1 MKKIYSLLFLLFFFT
16 LQAQIVNIPDPNFKA
31 KLLEA
36 SPSNNIAKDVNG
48 NNITIDVNGD
58 NEIQVNEA
66 LNVYYLDVS
75 FTFSITNIEGINS
88 FSNLV
93 FLDFSEQNISEV
105 DLSNLINLRILNC
118 TENDLSSIN
127 LFALTNLEHFESVN
141 NHLSSVVFSN
151 SGTLNYLD
159 LSSNSFQHINFANLH
174 NLEYLDL
181 SSNFFDSLDLSNL
194 SNLKH
199 LDLFNNGLSSVDLSN
214 LNVLEY
220 LNCESNDL
228 TNIDLGDLHN
238 LKYFNCN
245 YNNLNSLGVSNLIE
259 LETLI
264 CGSNNLSE
272 LYLANNVNLI
282 KLGCDSNNISGL
294 DLSENI
300 NINFLSCS
308 YNNISDLD
316 LTNNV
321 NLNLLYCDSNN
332 ISNLDLSSCL
342 LGQDLSFFEN
352 PIQNLNIKNGNNA
365 VSLYNIQN
373 AIPENCYI
381 CIDDADKEGFDLS
394 QLPEGVVISTYCSY
408 PPGGVNNTILGYVK
422 YDLNIDGTCD
432 ISIENIKL
440 NISDG
445 TETGHTFANN
455 EGEYTFYVPEGNFT
469 LTPEIIEN
477 PDYFI
482 ISPANANL
490 NFPLLDGST
499 QTQNFCIS
507 PNGNHPDVEII
518 FSQLVPARPGFEAS
532 YRLVYRNKGNQTV
545 SGTIS
550 LEYDEDKLDF
560 LNSTVTPDNQSSGLL
575 NYNFS
580 NLNPF
585 EIRTIE
591 LSFEVNAPT
600 DTPPVNIG
608 DNLPFS
614 AQIDIG
620 EDENPN
626 DNSFELN
633 QEVVGSFDPN
643 DIACLQGE
651 SVAPEMI
658 GEELHYRIRFEN
670 TGNFPAE
677 RVVVAMPINPEDYEV
692 SSFQL
697 LNTSHEVQA
706 RVVDNTAEF
715 FFEEIDLGPN
725 EEGDILFSIK
735 SLESLQIG
743 DSVMSYADIYF
754 DYNYPITTN
763 EAVTTFEIMRTKEVE
778 LSSVSIFPNPA
789 TTQFMIQSDYK
800 INSVEIYDVAGRLI
814 QVSKLNSNQSSQ
826 NISQLPKGMYI
837 LKIQTEKGLVSYK
850 LIKK

>member
-16 LQAQIVNIPDPNFKA
+16 LQAQIINIPDPNFKA

-58 NEIQVNEA
+58 NEIQDGEA
-66 LNVYYLDVS
+66 LVVYDLRVPDS
-75 FTFSITNIEGINS
+75 NISSLEGINS
-88 FSNLV
+88 FENIRKLDCSGNQQLDSDFIEEISLIELTHLNCYFNNIYNLDLSGFTNLV
-93 FLDFSEQNISEV
+93 EIDAGLNS
-105 DLSNLINLRILNC
+105 LINVN
-118 TENDLSSIN
+118 LSG
-127 LFALTNLEHFESVN
+127 LTNLEIVN
-141 NHLSSVVFSN
+141 FRGN
-151 SGTLNYLD
+151 SLDSIDVSDNISLRSLNIALND
-159 LSSNSFQHINFANLH
+159 LVT
-174 NLEYLDL
+174 
-181 SSNFFDSLDLSNL
+181 LDLSNNYAL
-194 SNLKH
+194 E
-199 LDLFNNGLSSVDLSN
+199 GL
-214 LNVLEY
+214 
-220 LNCESNDL
+220 
-228 TNIDLGDLHN
+228 
-238 LKYFNCN
+238 
-245 YNNLNSLGVSNLIE
+245 
-259 LETLI
+259 
-264 CGSNNLSE
+264 
-272 LYLANNVNLI
+272 
-282 KLGCDSNNISGL
+282 
-294 DLSENI
+294 NI
-300 NINFLSCS
+300 NGND
-308 YNNISDLD
+308 DL
-316 LTNNV
+316 V
-321 NLNLLYCDSNN
+321 Y
-332 ISNLDLSSCL
+332 
-342 LGQDLSFFEN
+342 
-352 PIQNLNIKNGNNA
+352 LNIKNGNNY
-365 VSLYNIQN
+365 VTLYSLHNPFGDE
-373 AIPENCYI
+373 IPENCFV
-381 CIDDADKEGFDLS
+381 CLDESDLDEFEGE
-394 QLPEGVVISTYCSY
+394 LPEGSFYSTYCSY
-408 PPGGVNNTILGYVK
+408 SPGGINNI
-422 YDLNIDGTCD
+422 IEGTVIFDSNNNGNCEAGSEF
-432 ISIENIKL
+432 INSHLQI

-507 PNGNHPDVEII
+507 PNGDHPDVEII

-560 LNSTVTPDNQSSGLL
+560 LNSTVTPNNQSSGLL

-585 EIRTIE
+585 ENRTIV
-591 LSFEVNAPT
+591 LSFEVNSPT

>member
-16 LQAQIVNIPDPNFKA
+16 LQAQIINIPDPNFKA

-48 NNITIDVNGD
+48 NNVVIDLNGD
-58 NEIQVNEA
+58 NEIQVGEA
-66 LNVYYLDVS
+66 LNIYYLNLFSVVYIENLTGLEEFINLVDLDFTNNMVSDVDLSALTNLRKLKCSNNELSTLDVS
-75 FTFSITNIEGINS
+75 ILLNLEHLSCGSNEMTNVVLPNSTNLKYLDLKINWLDELDLTNIE
-88 FSNLV
+88 NLEYLNV
-93 FLDFSEQNISEV
+93 RTNDLSFLDVGNLPNLKYLEFSHTNISSI
-105 DLSNLINLRILNC
+105 DLSNLENLETLSC
-118 TENDLSSIN
+118 FSTEISNLDLTNNSNLKELTFGHTSVSNIDLS
-127 LFALTNLEHFESVN
+127 
-141 NHLSSVVFSN
+141 
-151 SGTLNYLD
+151 
-159 LSSNSFQHINFANLH
+159 NLH
-174 NLEYLDL
+174 NLESLNCGGNDL
-181 SSNFFDSLDLSNL
+181 ESLDISNL
-194 SNLKH
+194 PELKF
-199 LDLFNNGLSSVDLSN
+199 LR
-214 LNVLEY
+214 
-220 LNCESNDL
+220 CE
-228 TNIDLGDLHN
+228 
-238 LKYFNCN
+238 
-245 YNNLNSLGVSNLIE
+245 E
-259 LETLI
+259 
-264 CGSNNLSE
+264 NNLSQIDMSH
-272 LYLANNVNLI
+272 NVNLRI
-282 KLGCDSNNISGL
+282 FRGYENQFTDLDFSNNPHL
-294 DLSENI
+294 Q
-300 NINFLSCS
+300 
-308 YNNISDLD
+308 
-316 LTNNV
+316 
-321 NLNLLYCDSNN
+321 LNE
-332 ISNLDLSSCL
+332 
-342 LGQDLSFFEN
+342 FEFYGN
-352 PIQNLNIKNGNNA
+352 PLQSINIKNGSNHVTLFNIY
-365 VSLYNIQN
+365 SDLYDIYSDNGESPYVCLDESDLEDFPGG
-373 AIPENCYI
+373 PENVPDWLFYN
-381 CIDDADKEGFDLS
+381 
-394 QLPEGVVISTYCSY
+394 TYCSY
-408 PPGGVNNTILGYVK
+408 SPGGTNNI
-422 YDLNIDGTCD
+422 
-432 ISIENIKL
+432 IEGNALFDSNNNGNCEVGSEFINSHLKL

-477 PDYFI
+477 PDYFT

-518 FSQLVPARPGFEAS
+518 FSPLEPARPGFEAS

-545 SGTIS
+545 TGTIN
-550 LEYDEDKLDF
+550 LEYAEDKLDF

-614 AQIDIG
+614 AQIDID
-620 EDENPN
+620 EDENPD

-658 GEELHYRIRFEN
+658 GKELHYRIRFEN